1 MQQNVGFCSFM
12 TSSRCHVC
20 SHENSKES
28 PSWSAYMG
36 KMFSA
41 ASTYLPSQ
49 VSDMMH
55 QDRAFAT
62 VRLSVA
68 GVRNIA
74 ALSTWVQCITVYK
87 RMEMRKYLNVYII
100 VCRIQKVPRL
110 LVASLDGHLYI
121 YNVDPQEGGDCH
133 LVKKH
138 RWASTADYTLVI
150 CFKILIICALTF
162 IFSSNLT

>member
-1 MQQNVGFCSFM
+1 
-12 TSSRCHVC
+12 
-20 SHENSKES
+20 KDS

-68 GVRNIA
+68 GLRNI
-74 ALSTWVQCITVYK
+74 CMTVYV
-87 RMEMRKYLNVYII
+87 RMEMRKYLNLYII

-133 LVKKH
+133 LAEKH
-138 RWASTADYTLVI
+138 R
-150 CFKILIICALTF
+150 
-162 IFSSNLT
+162 